1 MKYGFILICFLHITS
16 ALAGQGVKKNRA
28 KSDFDIFLFKVSGK
42 YFYVDRKIV
51 KDKKAEDILRDSS
64 LRFYEL
70 LFYKTDSNLAILNK
84 KLLPLDQYYF
94 QCGVADTSNQVKY
107 AYATVRLLRKKLYPN
122 TKALA
127 SENFELCLYQWGV
140 DSSMYVRYRYCM
152 DTVLRLRVK

>member
-70 LFYKTDSNLAILNK
+70 LFYKTDSNLAILTRSYSLWINIIFNVELPIPQI
-84 KLLPLDQYYF
+84 KLNMRMLQ
-94 QCGVADTSNQVKY
+94 
-107 AYATVRLLRKKLYPN
+107 
-122 TKALA
+122 
-127 SENFELCLYQWGV
+127 
-140 DSSMYVRYRYCM
+140 
-152 DTVLRLRVK
+152 